1 MHSIR
6 TLILIRVTICFLGQ
20 FLHSQRPQFVLACA
34 GQILPGILA
43 AHWQQQESKPHTLR
57 GSAHQRIQLPKQFQ
71 HSHRLSNKIVLCHS
85 NQLLLCCMI
94 LAHLPLSA
102 FLMSLWQTG
111 KGKLHFWY
119 HLCRTVSPTEFPP
132 IQKSESCRK
141 HSSLST
147 LFVHSSLGHQCIS
160 QGERQNLP
168 LPQRHFGG
176 HAERFPGFPQ
186 GSAPR
191 CARSGRAGPAALCC
205 RLPPAQR
212 PAAPAQGQEL
222 KTPRNNSP
230 PELKGA
236 TDSFKEQGWMNAHSA
251 LAAWC
256 AWRLTGQNQRTQK
269 KFQNNQAFLLP
280 LGISERYLP
289 ISASQKLSAQNIQ
302 SLQHL

>member
-71 HSHRLSNKIVLCHS
+71 HSHRLSNKIILCHS
-85 NQLLLCCMI
+85 NQLLLCCMV

-102 FLMSLWQTG
+102 FLISLGQTG

-141 HSSLST
+141 HQFSLSPFCSFF
-147 LFVHSSLGHQCIS
+147 LRPAVHISGGKTKPSATPEAFRGTCGTIPGISPGQRSPLCPERPGRARGSL
-160 QGERQNLP
+160 LP
-168 LPQRHFGG
+168 PAAR
-176 HAERFPGFPQ
+176 
-186 GSAPR
+186 SAPR
-191 CARSGRAGPAALCC
+191 SAGSGTGAKNV
-205 RLPPAQR
+205 
-212 PAAPAQGQEL
+212 QEQF
-222 KTPRNNSP
+222 TPRI
-230 PELKGA
+230 KRR
-236 TDSFKEQGWMNAHSA
+236 H
-251 LAAWC
+251 
-256 AWRLTGQNQRTQK
+256 RL
-269 KFQNNQAFLLP
+269 L
-280 LGISERYLP
+280 
-289 ISASQKLSAQNIQ
+289 
-302 SLQHL
+302 